1 MNLVAE
7 CCLAAAL
14 DGFEW
19 RSWGGDAVVYDIES
33 GATHRINAPAEVI
46 LGEFVRAGQMRFDE
60 LLERCNAAQ
69 PAANADLEAVVSI
82 LLELGI
88 LTEC

>member
-1 MNLVAE
+1 MT
-7 CCLAAAL
+7 LAADQCLTAVL

-19 RSWGGDAVVYDIES
+19 RNWGGDAVVYDLES
-33 GATHRINAPAEVI
+33 GVTHRINAPAEVI
-46 LGEFVRAGQMRFDE
+46 LGQFVRASPIRFDA

-69 PAANADLEAVVSI
+69 PAARADFEAVVSI